1 MMDRQD
7 VTGLILAGGRGSR
20 MGGVDKGLQ
29 PFRGTPLAMHTL
41 LRLAPQTGH
50 LLVNA
55 NRNLAAYESF
65 GVPVVTD
72 AVSDFPGPLAG
83 MLAGLQQCETPYMV
97 TAPCDSPLLPTD
109 LVARL
114 GTALMEQETEIAMAV
129 TQEPDGRT
137 QGHPVFMLMP
147 VSVLPSLM
155 QFLAEGERKI
165 AAWTDRHVTARVLFD
180 DASAFSNINTL
191 DELRALEQPA
201 AASSRNI
208 AS

>member
-1 MMDRQD
+1 MDRQD

-72 AVSDFPGPLAG
+72 AVNDFPGPLAG

-114 GTALMEQETEIAMAV
+114 SAALLEQDAEIAMAV
-129 TQEPDGRT
+129 TQEPDGHT
-137 QGHPVFMLMP
+137 QRHPVFMLMQ
-147 VSVLPSLM
+147 VTVLPSLA

-165 AAWTDRHVTARVLFD
+165 AAWTDRHRTARVLFD
-180 DASAFSNINTL
+180 DANAFSNINTL
-191 DELRALEQPA
+191 DELRALEQPV

>member
-1 MMDRQD
+1 MTIDSQD
-7 VTGLILAGGRGSR
+7 ITGLILAGGRGSR
-20 MGGVDKGLQ
+20 MGGIDKGLQ
-29 PFRGTPLAMHTL
+29 PFRNAPLAMHTL

-65 GVPVVTD
+65 GVPVVVD
-72 AVSDFPGPLAG
+72 AVSDFSGPLAG
-83 MLAGLQQCETPYMV
+83 MLAGLQQCETPFMV
-97 TAPCDSPLLPTD
+97 TAPCDSPLLPGD
-109 LVARL
+109 LVTRL
-114 GTALMEQETEIAMAV
+114 GEALLAHNAEIAMAA
-129 TQEPDGRT
+129 TREADGRT
-137 QGHPVFMLMP
+137 QGHPVFMLMRI
-147 VSVLPSLM
+147 SVLPSLA

-165 AAWTDRHVTARVLFD
+165 AAWTTRHRTERVLFE

-201 AASSRNI
+201 ASSRNP

>member
-1 MMDRQD
+1 MDRQD

-72 AVSDFPGPLAG
+72 AVNDFPGPLAG
-83 MLAGLQQCETPYMV
+83 VLAGLQQCETPYMV

-114 GTALMEQETEIAMAV
+114 GAALLEQDAEIAMAV
-129 TQEPDGRT
+129 TQEPDGHT
-137 QGHPVFMLMP
+137 QRHPVFMLMQ
-147 VSVLPSLM
+147 VTVLPSLA

-165 AAWTDRHVTARVLFD
+165 AAWTDRHRTARVLFD
-180 DASAFSNINTL
+180 DANAFSNINTL
-191 DELRALEQPA
+191 DELRALEQPVA
-201 AASSRNI
+201 ESSRNI

>member
-1 MMDRQD
+1 MDRQD

-72 AVSDFPGPLAG
+72 AVKDFPGPLAG

-114 GTALMEQETEIAMAV
+114 GAALLEQDAEIAMAL
-129 TQEPDGRT
+129 TQEPDGHT
-137 QGHPVFMLMP
+137 QRHPVFMLMQ
-147 VSVLPSLM
+147 VTVLPSLA

-165 AAWTDRHVTARVLFD
+165 AAWTDRHRTARVLFD
-180 DASAFSNINTL
+180 DANAFSNINTL
-191 DELRALEQPA
+191 DELRALEQPV

>member
-72 AVSDFPGPLAG
+72 AVSDFSGPLAG

-109 LVARL
+109 LVSRL
-114 GTALMEQETEIAMAV
+114 GAALEEEEAEIAMAV

-137 QGHPVFMLMP
+137 QGHPVFMLMRI
-147 VSVLPSLM
+147 SVLPSLA

-165 AAWTDRHVTARVLFD
+165 AAWTGRHRTARVLFD
-180 DASAFSNINTL
+180 DANAFSNINTL

-201 AASSRNI
+201 AAPSGNI

>member
-114 GTALMEQETEIAMAV
+114 GAALMEQEAEIAMAV

-137 QGHPVFMLMP
+137 QGHPVFMLMQ
-147 VSVLPSLM
+147 VAVLPSLA

-165 AAWTDRHVTARVLFD
+165 AAWTDRHATARVLFD
-180 DASAFSNINTL
+180 DAGAFSNINTL

-208 AS
+208 TS